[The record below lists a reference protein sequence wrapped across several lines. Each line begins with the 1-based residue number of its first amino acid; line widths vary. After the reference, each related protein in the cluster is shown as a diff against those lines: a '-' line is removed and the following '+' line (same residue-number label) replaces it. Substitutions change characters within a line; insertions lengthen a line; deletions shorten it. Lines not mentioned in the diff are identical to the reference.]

1 LKRKSILINTT
12 CRNLDDTMREE
23 VPIEQKE
30 KVANPGSGDAF
41 IL

>member
-1 LKRKSILINTT
+1 
-12 CRNLDDTMREE
+12 MREE